1 MTLRSCA
8 IGVDIG
14 GTSTKAGLV
23 EMSGRLEERF
33 EAPTDPQAATKT
45 TIQVVEHM
53 VQRAEELGYV
63 PVAVGIGA
71 AGFVDVRTGSITFSP
86 NLVYDDPDIADA
98 VAARVNLP
106 VMVDNDANAAAWG
119 ERAVGAARG
128 THNVAAIL
136 LGTGIGSGFII
147 NGRVL
152 RGHSGAAAELG
163 HTVIDP
169 GGAQCGCGLKGC
181 FEQYASGPS
190 IARMAREAL
199 AEDPDSSIVNFAG
212 SIEDVTSVH
221 VGQAAGELDET
232 ARAVLRRAGRAVGI
246 ALSNVAN
253 LFDPEIIVLSGSV
266 IEAGEP
272 LLGPARDELARMT
285 ELQRRRPMRLVV
297 TTLGADAGIIGA
309 AALAI
314 DEMSP
319 GGADRDPQKE
329 SPI

>member
-1 MTLRSCA
+1 MTLRSAA

-14 GTSTKAGLV
+14 GTSIEAGLV
-23 EMSGRLEERF
+23 EMSGRLVERF
-33 EAPTDPQAATKT
+33 DQPTDPQAATKS
-45 TIQVVEHM
+45 TIQIVEHT
-53 VQRAEELGYV
+53 VARADELGYV

-86 NLVYDDPDIADA
+86 NLVFDDPDVADA

-106 VMVDNDANAAAWG
+106 VMLDNYANAAVWG
-119 ERAVGAARG
+119 ERAVGAAKG

-136 LGTGIGSGFII
+136 LGTGVGSGFII

-152 RGHSGAAAELG
+152 RGYSGAAAELG
-163 HTVIDP
+163 HTVIEV
-169 GGAQCGCGLKGC
+169 GGAQCGCGLRGC
-181 FEQYASGPS
+181 FEQYASGPA
-190 IARMAREAL
+190 IARMAREAI
-199 AEDPDSSIVNFAG
+199 AEDPASSIVNFAG
-212 SIEDVTSVH
+212 SVDAITSVH
-221 VGQAAGELDET
+221 VAQAARELDET
-232 ARAVLRRAGRAVGI
+232 ARTVLRRAGRALGI
-246 ALSNVAN
+246 AMSNVAN
-253 LFDPEIIVLSGSV
+253 LFDPEIIVLAGSV

-272 LLGPARDELARMT
+272 LLGPARDELAKMT
-285 ELQRRRPMRLVV
+285 ELQRRRPMRLAV

-329 SPI
+329 G

>member
-23 EMSGRLEERF
+23 EMSGRLVERF
-33 EAPTDPQAATKT
+33 EQPTDPQAATKG
-45 TIQVVEHM
+45 TIQIVEHM
-53 VQRAEELGYV
+53 VGRADELGYV

-119 ERAVGAARG
+119 ERAVGAAKG
-128 THNVAAIL
+128 AHNVAAIL

-163 HTVIDP
+163 HTIIDP

-181 FEQYASGPS
+181 FEQYASGPA

-199 AEDPDSSIVNFAG
+199 AVDPESSIVNFAG
-212 SIEDVTSVH
+212 SRDAVTSVH
-221 VGQAAGELDET
+221 VAQAARELDET

-253 LFDPEIIVLSGSV
+253 LFDPEVIVLSGSV

-285 ELQRRRPMRLVV
+285 ELQRRRPMRLAV

-319 GGADRDPQKE
+319 GGADRDPEKE
-329 SPI
+329 SST